1 VNRVARDGDAGI
13 DIAALR
19 AQRFD
24 IGAVHGRLAALG
36 LAGLLSTACSG
47 PLSILDPATAPT
59 ERIADL
65 WWVMLAAS
73 IVILAGVMVLFLWP
87 FLRGGSRRPVSTR
100 TYLLGGGLV
109 FPIVTLTALLV
120 YALGFGQWLLP
131 RPDEE
136 VVRVEAQGQQWWWE
150 FTHYDEAGE
159 AVRVAN
165 ELHLPAGR
173 PIEVTVVSADVIHS
187 FWVPRLA
194 GKLDAVPGHVNVLRI
209 DPAEP
214 GTYAGVCA
222 EFCGLEHAGMRFTTI
237 VHPAED
243 YARALAEAAAAEQ

>member
-1 VNRVARDGDAGI
+1 MDRVAGDGDPRI

-19 AQRFD
+19 AQRLG
-24 IGAVHGRLAALG
+24 IVAVHGRFPSLG
-36 LAGLLSTACSG
+36 AAGLLLTACGG

-65 WWVMLAAS
+65 WWVMLAAALL
-73 IVILAGVMVLFLWP
+73 ILAGVMLLFLLP
-87 FLRGGSRRPVSTR
+87 FQRDGRSRPVSAR
-100 TYLLGGGLV
+100 AYLLGGGIV
-109 FPIVTLTALLV
+109 FPVVTLTVLLV

-131 RPDEE
+131 RPLED
-136 VVRVEAQGQQWWWE
+136 VVRVEARGQQWWWE
-150 FTHYDEAGE
+150 FTHENEQGE
-159 AVRVAN
+159 PVRVAN
-165 ELHLPAGR
+165 ALHLPAGR

-222 EFCGLEHAGMRFTTI
+222 EFCGLDHAEMRFSVI

-243 YARALAEAAAAEQ
+243 YAGALAEAAAETR